1 VWHPPGVTR
10 HRIRL
15 ALSFATPLVVLSLA
29 ACTAPDPSGAASD
42 ADVSSESPSETA
54 APTPTPAEPSTGSAA
69 LTKPEARRLAPSL
82 VEARTGSFRSVTQLS
97 GGRIERTGQY
107 DLERLAHTL
116 RADFEIGNEAFAVD
130 AVIVGNDFY
139 FKFTEA
145 GAKASR
151 CWSAFN
157 YGDLGDQIADSGFL
171 VPTEGALGI
180 PPELATLAFVSVDSD
195 GQVTSDLY
203 TTASVIGS
211 RFVTA
216 LAIDPDADNLAPID
230 LTDNGDGSLSWST
243 NLSALLDAVV
253 ASGAE
258 PDPAI
263 GMLFGTESSIAA
275 EITGVGGSVT
285 VQAPPDRL
293 VVRPTGDDAAD
304 QRAFE
309 QCNRA

>member
-1 VWHPPGVTR
+1 MCEGRTYAPRDAEGRVRHIGATWKAGEGLPGPWEVLDEVTR
-10 HRIRL
+10 N
-15 ALSFATPLVVLSLA
+15 A
-29 ACTAPDPSGAASD
+29 A
-42 ADVSSESPSETA
+42 
-54 APTPTPAEPSTGSAA
+54 
-69 LTKPEARRLAPSL
+69 
-82 VEARTGSFRSVTQLS
+82 
-97 GGRIERTGQY
+97 
-107 DLERLAHTL
+107 ERLEL
-116 RADFEIGNEAFAVD
+116 
-130 AVIVGNDFY
+130 
-139 FKFTEA
+139 
-145 GAKASR
+145 
-151 CWSAFN
+151 
-157 YGDLGDQIADSGFL
+157 GDLGDQFADSGFL
-171 VPTEGALGI
+171 VPTEGSPGI
-180 PPELATLAFVSVDSD
+180 PPELATLAFVEVDSD

-230 LTDNGDGSLSWST
+230 LTENGDGSLSWST

-263 GMLFGTESSIAA
+263 GMLFDTESSIAA

-293 VVRPTGDDAAD
+293 VVRPTGNDAAD

-309 QCNRA
+309 QCDRA